1 MKIAFDAEKRR
12 QTLLHRGLDMADAQ
26 DVFAGATIT
35 VVDDRKDYGEVR
47 FITIGILLERMVVL
61 VWTERDDA
69 RRIISMRK
77 ANDREQNV
85 YGKRLE
91 RS

>member
-1 MKIAFDAEKRR
+1 
-12 QTLLHRGLDMADAQ
+12 MADAQ